1 MNTQHIRAA
10 LKSAANLAEV
20 HRQTGISVRRLF
32 QLKALAP
39 KEPFKVNLSTYSAL
53 DEWAKGQGKAKP

>member
-10 LKSAANLAEV
+10 LQTANLAEV
-20 HRQTGISVRRLF
+20 HRLTGISVRRLF

-39 KEPFKVNLSTYSAL
+39 KAPFRVNLSTYSAL
-53 DEWAKGQGKAKP
+53 DEWAKSQAKEKA